1 MKKKRISYKPLFD
14 LLSIRGLRLNSLR
27 DTFSSTTLYRLV
39 HNENVNTGTLVRLCE
54 RLGCNLNDI
63 VEVVVDYD
71 Q

>member
-27 DTFSSTTLYRLV
+27 DTFSPTILYRLV
-39 HNENVNTGTLVRLCE
+39 YNENVNTGTLVRLCE
-54 RLGCNLNDI
+54 RLNCNLNDI